1 MIKIRHRG
9 DFKNTERFFN
19 KNKKINIVSILEKY
33 GQAGVAAVS
42 DDTQVVTRLTAKS
55 WE

>member
-19 KNKKINIVSILEKY
+19 KNKKIKIVSILEKY
-33 GQAGVAAVS
+33 GQAGVAALSYATPV
-42 DDTQVVTRLTAKS
+42 DTGLTAN
-55 WE
+55 